1 MCACVNVHMYVSVC
15 VCLCVC
21 VYVYVCVCVCV
32 CVKQVSQGGC
42 REAWTDR
49 ELPHSKAMRLDGK
62 KEN

>member
-1 MCACVNVHMYVSVC
+1 MYTC
-15 VCLCVC
+15 MYLYVC
-21 VYVYVCVCVCV
+21 VYVYVCMCMFMCV